1 MKTESN
7 NTDKRNKIILI
18 SVIAVVAVIGLIF
31 ISKDTILEKS
41 DFSARKKAMLKAY
54 NERVILKDKDENGF
68 ISTPNFNLKLDNL
81 KVENNE
87 LSFDLLFDKD
97 FSKVTKEDLS
107 VVYGIKIT
115 DKNGKLVVYRD
126 SSLLPSVANANKSNL
141 FDKVATNEKRSINP
155 YSYTYSEKNNLDK
168 LPEETDLT
176 VEKNILLTKLVKEDN
191 LYKAHA
197 SFKLKESV
205 NAEDLEISIN
215 EIIILK
221 ENNEVF
227 LYDQTHFTE
236 WVF

>member
-18 SVIAVVAVIGLIF
+18 SVIAIVAVIGLIF

-141 FDKVATNEKRSINP
+141 FDKVEANKKRSINP
-155 YSYTYSEKNNLDK
+155 YSYTYSEENNLDK